1 MSVESVVIFKH
12 TATSVALE
20 IASFSKF
27 QEKHEVS
34 VIMFGV
40 CAVIISYVAKSFI
53 GFSRSHFCS
62 DIDIPMFLFLLTAQ
76 VGALWACAWHV
87 RSVES
92 LEEEFVKQPGVV
104 WVNYSTIPNGDN

>member
-20 IASFSKF
+20 IASFSEF
-27 QEKHEVS
+27 QEKHAAA

-40 CAVIISYVAKSFI
+40 FATVVAYLIKLFI
-53 GFSRSHFCS
+53 KQNNELYWSSG
-62 DIDIPMFLFLLTAQ
+62 DIPMCVLLLAVQ
-76 VGALWACAWHV
+76 FFALWACAWNV